1 MAEKRGSAT
10 HILVVMGVSGVGK
23 TTVGKGIAS
32 ALGWVF
38 AEGDDFHPAAN
49 VAKMHAGH
57 PLTDEDRW
65 PWLRAIGVWM
75 DGRIEAQRS
84 SVVTC
89 SALKR
94 SYRDLLRE
102 GRPEVTFCEVD
113 APPEVI
119 ADRISERKGH
129 YMPASL
135 LPSQLATLQP
145 LADDEPGVHVSAA
158 DSPDQIVRHALA
170 KLGLTKEAK
179 GK

>member
-1 MAEKRGSAT
+1 MTPSSGVRQV
-10 HILVVMGVSGVGK
+10 VVMGVSGVGK
-23 TTVGKGIAS
+23 STFAKGLAT
-32 ALGWVF
+32 LMRWPFV
-38 AEGDDFHPAAN
+38 EGDALHPEAN
-49 VAKMHAGH
+49 LVKMSSGQ

-102 GRPEVTFCEVD
+102 GRPEVAFCEVD

-170 KLGLTKEAK
+170 KLGLTKEAP